1 MNWIGAFIARC
12 HLSPSLAFTISAG
25 QLTWINVVRRHRA
38 KEKFYG
44 FQEPKMNQRQ
54 TIICAGMLFAMLA
67 PTPGVDMAALAQPSH
82 LAVPQS
88 VRFEHAAI
96 VERLTKEAAKSG
108 VSAAI
113 AQKALVL
120 IKAHFAKEE
129 EFVFP
134 PLGLLDQIAAGEVPT
149 DSIKKAAIDM
159 IERTKASKD
168 SLQEDHIQITSMM
181 NDLIQ
186 AATRANEADL
196 VAFASNVAAHNLG
209 EIEVM
214 QPATLLIGD
223 YLRSK
228 SSPGQ

>member
-1 MNWIGAFIARC
+1 
-12 HLSPSLAFTISAG
+12 
-25 QLTWINVVRRHRA
+25 
-38 KEKFYG
+38 
-44 FQEPKMNQRQ
+44 MNQRQ
-54 TIICAGMLFAMLA
+54 IVICAGVLLAMLA
-67 PTPGVDMAALAQPSH
+67 PAPGIDTAALAQPSH

-88 VRFEHAAI
+88 IRFEHAAI

-134 PLGLLDQIAAGEVPT
+134 PLGLLDQIAVGESPT
-149 DSIKKAAIDM
+149 DSVKKAAIDM

-168 SLQEDHIQITSMM
+168 SLQEDHIQITSIM

-196 VAFASNVAAHNLG
+196 VVFASNVAAHNLG
-209 EIEVM
+209 EIEVL
-214 QPATLLIGD
+214 QPATLLIED
-223 YLRSK
+223 FLRSK
-228 SSPGQ
+228 PSSGQ